1 MICTRDLYVPVFDPQ
16 YADAHNRGMEHD
28 IPKLLQHMI
37 EMLPRQTQSALA
49 DRLSH
54 SDLEV
59 SQPQVS
65 RWIKGQRPDIPNY
78 RRILSVAGQMGVL
91 TDMRSEDVAAGMAG
105 PPPVPMVKVKG
116 YVGASG
122 EAVYYRLA
130 DDELEEV
137 PAPDGASDQ
146 TVACEVRGKSLGPVL
161 ESWLVFY
168 DDVRSP
174 ITPDML
180 GCLCV
185 VGLADDRILVKRL
198 ERKNGSVVLVS
209 NNGDPDITDVAIE
222 WAAKVTSMRPR

>member
-1 MICTRDLYVPVFDPQ
+1 
-16 YADAHNRGMEHD
+16 MEHD

-37 EMLPRQTQSALA
+37 EMLPRQTQAALA

-54 SDLEV
+54 SEMEV

-78 RRILSVAGQMGVL
+78 NRILAVANEMGVL
-91 TDMRSEDVAAGMAG
+91 TDMRSEDVAEGMAAAA
-105 PPPVPMVKVKG
+105 PVPMVKVKG

-198 ERKNGSVVLVS
+198 ERKSGKLVLVS
-209 NNGDPDITDVAIE
+209 NNGDPDIIDAVVE
-222 WAAKVTSMRPR
+222 WGAKVTSMRPR